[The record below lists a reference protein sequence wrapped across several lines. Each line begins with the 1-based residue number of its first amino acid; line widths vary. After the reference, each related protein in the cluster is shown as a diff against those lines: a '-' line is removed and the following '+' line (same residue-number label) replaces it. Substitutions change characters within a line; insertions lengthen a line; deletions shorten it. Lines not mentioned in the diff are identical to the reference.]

1 MGSEKTAKL
10 HKHGFGAKQEHSA
23 EELTDAREH
32 FDIGSVDDEEF
43 PNRWPSKLQGFEP
56 FMEDFYRQC
65 KGVSDQ
71 IIGALEAA
79 TGLPKGAFEAVSTRN
94 ASELRLVRIPIVDFY
109 PITAK

>member
-10 HKHGFGAKQEHSA
+10 HKHGFGAKQECSA
-23 EELTDAREH
+23 DELTDAREH

-43 PNRWPSKLQGFEP
+43 PNRWPSKLHGFEP

-79 TGLPKGAFEAVSTRN
+79 TGLPKGAFAAVSTRN
-94 ASELRLVRIPIVDFY
+94 ASELRLVCRSILGILLDER
-109 PITAK
+109 